1 MRTRI
6 IFAFVLL
13 CSFATSLAYGQSLQD
28 MEIVKQR
35 AKEKVK
41 MLNDYISFI
50 ADPQKTMDTRT
61 YYKEEAQKL
70 FIHHCNSYTEIL
82 EFADGTKKE
91 EIHKNGVTMGVASV
105 RNTTPRQ
112 KPMKQYFRGLMTMGY
127 KSVTIETTDI
137 ADMRVSKLQ
146 PYGRDEDGKML
157 YICSVYFDQVFVG
170 KSGDGRTY
178 KDLTRKWVVCYVQV
192 DQVLDE
198 KTGETRPEYMVQLG
212 DVYVISVEKVF

>member
-1 MRTRI
+1 MPY
-6 IFAFVLL
+6 V
-13 CSFATSLAYGQSLQD
+13 YGQTPQEEEVL
-28 MEIVKQR
+28 KQR

-50 ADPQKTMDTRT
+50 ADPRKKMETRAQ
-61 YYKEEAQKL
+61 YKGEAQKL
-70 FIHHCNSYTEIL
+70 FVHNCNSYTEIL

-91 EIHKNGVTMGVASV
+91 IHKDGVTMGIASV
-105 RNTTPRQ
+105 RNRTPRQ
-112 KPMKQYFRGLMTMGY
+112 KPMRQYLRGLMTMGY

-146 PYGRDEDGKML
+146 PYGRDEDGRML
-157 YICSVYFDQVFVG
+157 YICSVYFDQVFIG
-170 KSGDGRTY
+170 QRGDGGTY

-192 DQVLDE
+192 DEVLNE
-198 KTGETRPEYMVQLG
+198 ETGETKPEYMVRLG

>member
-1 MRTRI
+1 MKTK
-6 IFAFVLL
+6 IFLL
-13 CSFATSLAYGQSLQD
+13 LTLFCGLAMPYSYGQSTQE
-28 MEIVKQR
+28 MEVVKQR

-50 ADPQKTMDTRT
+50 ADPQKKMDTRT
-61 YYKEEAQKL
+61 YYKGEAQKL
-70 FIHHCNSYTEIL
+70 FIHNCDSYTEIL
-82 EFADGTKKE
+82 EFTDGTKKE
-91 EIHKNGVTMGVASV
+91 EIHKDGVTMGVASV

-127 KSVTIETTDI
+127 KSVTIETTDF

-146 PYGRDEDGKML
+146 PYGRDEEGRML
-157 YICSVYFDQVFVG
+157 YTCSVYFDQVFIG
-170 KSGDGRTY
+170 KMADGRTY

-192 DQVLDE
+192 DHVLDE
-198 KTGETRPEYMVQLG
+198 ETGETKPEYMVRLG